1 MFNGIIKNIGFVKR
15 ILLKKNNC
23 DIEIVTKMKFAKKE
37 IGSSISCS
45 GTCLTLESF
54 KKDTIKFYISKETIN
69 KTNFKYLKN
78 GSMINLEKS
87 MKYGDRI
94 SGHFVQ
100 GHIDTTAHVK
110 NIEIVGKSWLVTFDL
125 QKMFKK
131 FLISKG
137 SIAINGV
144 SLTISKITKIGFQIS
159 VIPKTLELTNLFLIK
174 KKDVVNIEFD
184 VMGKYIK
191 SFL

>member
-54 KKDTIKFYISKETIN
+54 RKDTIKFYISKETIN

-125 QKMFKK
+125 QKMFKE

>member
-23 DIEIVTKMKFAKKE
+23 DIEIVTKMKFSKKE

>member
-23 DIEIVTKMKFAKKE
+23 DIEIVTKMKFSKKE

-54 KKDTIKFYISKETIN
+54 RKDTIKFYISKETIN

>member
-1 MFNGIIKNIGFVKR
+1 MR
-15 ILLKKNNC
+15 
-23 DIEIVTKMKFAKKE
+23 
-37 IGSSISCS
+37 
-45 GTCLTLESF
+45 
-54 KKDTIKFYISKETIN
+54 
-69 KTNFKYLKN
+69 
-78 GSMINLEKS
+78 
-87 MKYGDRI
+87 YGDRI

-100 GHIDTTAHVK
+100 GHIDTTAKVK
-110 NIEIVGKSWLVTFDL
+110 NIKIVGKSWLVTFIL
-125 QKMFKK
+125 EKEFKK

-191 SFL
+191 SFLWF